1 MTLGEPA
8 KTELHV
14 VADEI
19 DVGTRLREIRR
30 RRGLVLREVAERAQI
45 SESFL
50 SQVERGRAGAS
61 IVSLQRIAAALGLSI
76 AELFETGPPR
86 SKVMR
91 RNDRPSLVL
100 GTLGTKFNL
109 TPERFKNFEVFAGE
123 MPPGGTTGDEQYV
136 HGQSEELLVVLA
148 GEVMLQLGDDAH
160 HLYAGDSIDYL
171 SSTPHRLVNC
181 GQEEADVIW
190 IVSPPSY

>member
-1 MTLGEPA
+1 LTEPA
-8 KTELHV
+8 RAELQAV
-14 VADEI
+14 GGEI
-19 DVGTRLREIRR
+19 DVGTRLREIRQ
-30 RRGLVLREVAERAQI
+30 RRGLVLREVADRAQI

-76 AELFETGPPR
+76 AELFETGPPQSR
-86 SKVMR
+86 VVR
-91 RNDRPSLVL
+91 RQDLPSLVL
-100 GTLGTKFNL
+100 GTLGKKFNL
-109 TPERFKNFEVFAGE
+109 TPDRFKNFEVFVGE
-123 MPPGGTTGDEQYV
+123 MPPGGTTGEEQYV

-148 GEVMLQLGDDAH
+148 GEVMLQLGDDKH
-160 HLYAGDSIDYL
+160 RLQAGDSIDYF

-181 GQEEADVIW
+181 GQRWAEVIW